1 MKKVESIV
9 LEFPLTKYQVLDYP
23 DITFSQPNGTLN
35 NLFNLKLDLLKP
47 NDDGLFPLV
56 VFVTGGGFFLSP
68 KYNYLQQRLAMA
80 ESGYVVA
87 SIEYRV
93 IPQGKF
99 PDALVDVKNAIRFLK
114 SNAKKFGIDKER
126 VAIMG
131 ESAGGYLAALAAT
144 TNNCKEFEIG
154 ENLDECSCVQAAIDI
169 YGLSDLTKVGD
180 DFSNEIQQAHASPA
194 SPEAI
199 FINGLSLFSKGGSIQ
214 DNLELA
220 EKANPIKYISKNTP
234 PFLLMHG
241 DKDSLV
247 SPSQTKI
254 LFEALLKNKIEAQ
267 RYIVKNANH
276 ADKYWY
282 QPEVIKIIIEFL
294 NKNLKKL

>member
-1 MKKVESIV
+1 MNKKKSII
-9 LEFPLTKYQVLDYP
+9 LDFPLTKYQVLEYP
-23 DITFSQPNGTLN
+23 DITFSQPKGILN
-35 NLFNLKLDLLKP
+35 NIFNLNLDLLKP
-47 NDDGLFPLV
+47 NDDKVFPLV
-56 VFVTGGGFFLSP
+56 VFVTGGGFFLAP
-68 KYNYLQQRLAMA
+68 KYNYLQQRIALAEA
-80 ESGYVVA
+80 GFIVA

-114 SNAKKFGIDKER
+114 ANAYKFGIDKEK
-126 VAIMG
+126 VVVMG
-131 ESAGGYLAALAAT
+131 ESAGGYLAALTAT

-154 ENLDECSCVQAAIDI
+154 ENLSESSNVQAAIDI

-180 DFSNEIQQAHASPA
+180 DFSKAIQEAHASPS

-199 FINGLSLFSKGGSIQ
+199 FINGLSLFDKGGSIK
-214 DNLELA
+214 DNINFV
-220 EKANPIKYISKNTP
+220 EKANPITYISKSTP

-247 SPSQTKI
+247 SPSQTEI
-254 LFEALLKNKIEAQ
+254 LFEALLENGVDAH

-282 QPEVIKIIIEFL
+282 QPEIINIIIKFL
-294 NKNLKKL
+294 NKILK

>member
-1 MKKVESIV
+1 MNKNKSIE
-9 LEFPLTKYQVLDYP
+9 LEFPLTKYQVLEFP
-23 DITFSQPNGTLN
+23 DITFYQPYGSLKNI
-35 NLFNLKLDLLKP
+35 FNLKLDLLKP
-47 NDDGLFPLV
+47 NDDAVFPLV
-56 VFVTGGGFFLSP
+56 VFVTGGGFFLAP
-68 KYNYLQQRLAMA
+68 KYNYLQQRVALAEA
-80 ESGYVVA
+80 GFIVA

-114 SNAKKFGIDKER
+114 ANASKFGIDKEK

-131 ESAGGYLAALAAT
+131 ESAGGYLAALTAT
-144 TNNCKEFEIG
+144 TNNCEEFEIG
-154 ENLDECSCVQAAIDI
+154 ENLNESSSVQAAIDI

-180 DFSNEIQQAHASPA
+180 DFSKEVQEAHASPA

-199 FINGLSLFSKGGSIQ
+199 LINGLSLFSKGGSIE
-214 DNLELA
+214 DNLDLA
-220 EKANPIKYISKNTP
+220 QKANPLNYVSENTP

-241 DKDSLV
+241 DKDGLV
-247 SPSQTKI
+247 SPSQTEI
-254 LFEALLKNKIEAQ
+254 LFEALLEKGVDAH

-282 QPEVIKIIIEFL
+282 QPKVTDIIIEFL
-294 NKNLKKL
+294 NKNLK

>member
-1 MKKVESIV
+1 MNKKKSII
-9 LEFPLTKYQVLDYP
+9 LDFPLTKYQVLEYP
-23 DITFSQPNGTLN
+23 DITFSQPKGILN
-35 NLFNLKLDLLKP
+35 NIFNLKLDLLKP
-47 NDDGLFPLV
+47 NDDKVFPLV
-56 VFVTGGGFFLSP
+56 VFVTGGGFFLAP
-68 KYNYLQQRLAMA
+68 KYNYLQQRIALAEA
-80 ESGYVVA
+80 GFIVA

-114 SNAKKFGIDKER
+114 ANAYKFGIDKEK
-126 VAIMG
+126 VVVMG
-131 ESAGGYLAALAAT
+131 ESAGGYLAALTAT
-144 TNNCKEFEIG
+144 TNNCKEFEVG
-154 ENLDECSCVQAAIDI
+154 ENLSESSSVQAAIDI

-180 DFSNEIQQAHASPA
+180 DFSKAIQEAHASPS

-199 FINGLSLFSKGGSIQ
+199 FINGLSLFDKGGSIK
-214 DNLELA
+214 DNINFV
-220 EKANPIKYISKNTP
+220 EKANPITYISKSTP

-247 SPSQTKI
+247 SPSQTEI
-254 LFEALLKNKIEAQ
+254 LFEALLENGVDAH

-282 QPEVIKIIIEFL
+282 QPEIINIIIKFL
-294 NKNLKKL
+294 NKILK

>member
-1 MKKVESIV
+1 MKKNKSII
-9 LEFPLTKYQVLDYP
+9 LDFPLTKYQVLEYP

-35 NLFNLKLDLLKP
+35 NIFNLKLDLLKP
-47 NDDGLFPLV
+47 NVEKLCPLV
-56 VFVTGGGFFLSP
+56 VFVTGGGFFLAP
-68 KYNYLQQRLAMA
+68 KYNYLQQRIALA
-80 ESGYVVA
+80 ESGYIVA

-114 SNAKKFGIDKER
+114 ANASKFGIDKDK

-131 ESAGGYLAALAAT
+131 ESAGGYLSALTAT
-144 TNNCKEFEIG
+144 TNGCKEFEIG
-154 ENLDECSCVQAAIDI
+154 ENLTESSIVQAAIDI
-169 YGLSDLTKVGD
+169 YGLSDLTKVGN
-180 DFSNEIQQAHASPA
+180 DFSKDIQVAHESPA

-199 FINGLSLFSKGGSIQ
+199 FINGLSLFGKGGSIK
-214 DNLELA
+214 DNLDLA
-220 EKANPIKYISKNTP
+220 KKANPITYISKDTP

-247 SPSQTKI
+247 SPSQTEI
-254 LFEALLKNKIEAQ
+254 LFDALLENDIEAH
-267 RYIVKNANH
+267 RYIVKGANH

-282 QPEVIKIIIEFL
+282 QPEVIKVIIEFL
-294 NKNLKKL
+294 NKNLK

>member
-1 MKKVESIV
+1 MKKNSII
-9 LEFPLTKYQVLDYP
+9 LDFPLTKYQVLEYP

-35 NLFNLKLDLLKP
+35 NIFNLKLDLLKP
-47 NDDGLFPLV
+47 NDNQLFPLV
-56 VFVTGGGFFLSP
+56 IFVTGGGFFLAP
-68 KYNYLQQRLAMA
+68 KYNYLQQRMALA
-80 ESGYVVA
+80 ESGFIVA

-99 PDALVDVKNAIRFLK
+99 PDALIDVKNAIRFLK
-114 SNAKKFGIDKER
+114 ANASKFGINKEKI
-126 VAIMG
+126 AIMG
-131 ESAGGYLAALAAT
+131 ESAGGYLAALTAV

-154 ENLDECSCVQAAIDI
+154 ENLNESSNVQAAVDI

-180 DFSNEIQQAHASPA
+180 DFSKDIQEAHASSS

-199 FINGLSLFSKGGSIQ
+199 FINGLSLFNKGGSIK
-214 DNLELA
+214 DNLDIVQ
-220 EKANPIKYISKNTP
+220 KANPINYISKNTP

-247 SPSQTKI
+247 SPSQTEI
-254 LFEALLKNKIEAQ
+254 LFEALLKNGVDAD

-282 QPEVIKIIIEFL
+282 QPEVINIIIEFL
-294 NKNLKKL
+294 NKNLK